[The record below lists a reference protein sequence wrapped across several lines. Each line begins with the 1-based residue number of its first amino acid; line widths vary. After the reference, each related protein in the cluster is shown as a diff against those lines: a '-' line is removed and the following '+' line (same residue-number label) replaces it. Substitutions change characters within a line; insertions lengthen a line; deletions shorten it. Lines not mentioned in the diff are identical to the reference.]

1 MICGFAVVKPLRPVA
16 RIGLAAL
23 LVLSVPACRNPQ
35 RAAMRELEKRGVPAS
50 AASLLKAVQSDD
62 TELARLLLQ
71 AKVYAGQRDAAG
83 DTPLHLAIAKGN
95 VSIAWQLVEHGA
107 DLAAENPAKVSPLSL
122 AVYRGETAIADRLLN
137 AGATPDGLT
146 PDGDRVLPWAI
157 RNGRLTF
164 VRRLMEGGADP
175 HQKDAAGNPLLH
187 VAIEA
192 GRKDLMGDLLKLGAD
207 AAAVNAERESALV
220 AALRRGWRDQVRPLV
235 LAGSD
240 PNLPDREGRVPLQAA
255 IDARDLPFA
264 KQLAALGARPLHGSW
279 ARALWN
285 SYAGRDIEVCRL
297 LLGLGVPV
305 ETRDAKGR
313 RLVEAALAD
322 DRADFLHLFLCYGA
336 KGDALFHD
344 ACRGNADHQMSL
356 LLAHCGLPKPPSA
369 PYLDTPLGM
378 AIRYGDLRTA
388 SRLLARGTPV
398 NQVVAEG
405 QVPLNLAIAL
415 GRPEMVKLLL
425 EHGADPNAAVTHPVS
440 NDFIARIRGGTMRWL
455 LRNDQNIT
463 PIMLAADSG
472 SPQTARLLLA
482 AGAKTSVWTRRNR
495 MWPINIAARKSDV
508 KMMRVILGKDPE
520 VEQRRI
526 LVDLSDQRAW
536 IFDSSGLELLSTTIS
551 TGRRGFATPTGTYAI
566 TNKYRNWTSTLY
578 DASMPFFQRLSCGD
592 FGFHAGNVPGYPA
605 SHGCIRVPH
614 GNATKLFSLT
624 ELGDRV
630 EIQP

>member
-1 MICGFAVVKPLRPVA
+1 MIPLRPVA

-35 RAAMRELEKRGVPAS
+35 REAMRALEKRGVPAS
-50 AASLLKAVQSDD
+50 AASLLKAVQ
-62 TELARLLLQ
+62 TEDSELTRLLLQ

-83 DTPLHLAIAKGN
+83 NTPLHLAIARGN
-95 VSIAWQLVEHGA
+95 VGIAWQLIENGA
-107 DLAAENPAKVSPLSL
+107 DLAAGTPSQVTPLSL
-122 AVYRGETAIADRLLN
+122 AVYQGETAIADRLLN
-137 AGATPDGLT
+137 AGASPEGLT
-146 PDGDRVLPWAI
+146 PDGDQVLPWAI

-192 GRKDLMGDLLKLGAD
+192 GRKDLMAELLKLGAD
-207 AAAVNAERESALV
+207 AAAVNARRESSLV

-240 PNLPDREGRVPLQAA
+240 PNLPDHDGKVPLQSA
-255 IDARDLPFA
+255 IDSRDLPFA
-264 KQLAALGARPLHGSW
+264 KQLVGLGARPLNGSW
-279 ARALWN
+279 SAALWQAYG
-285 SYAGRDIEVCRL
+285 SRDIEVCRL
-297 LLGLGVPV
+297 LLGLGVSV
-305 ETRDAKGR
+305 DATDAKGR
-313 RLVEAALAD
+313 RPVEVAYAD

-336 KGDALFHD
+336 KGDSLFYD
-344 ACRGNADHQMSL
+344 ACRRSADHHVSL
-356 LLAHCGLPKPPSA
+356 LLAHCGLPKPLPP
-369 PYLDTPLGM
+369 PYLDTSLGM
-378 AIRYGDLRTA
+378 AIRYGDQRTA
-388 SRLLARGTPV
+388 SELLSRGAPV

-405 QVPLNLAIAL
+405 QAPLNLAIAL
-415 GRPEMVKLLL
+415 ARPQMVKLLL
-425 EHGADPNAAVTHPVS
+425 KYGADPNEAVIHPVS
-440 NDFIARIRGGTMRWL
+440 NDFVARVRGGTMRWL

-472 SPQTARLLLA
+472 SPQTARYLLA

-508 KMMRVILGKDPE
+508 RMMRVILGKDPDM
-520 VEQRRI
+520 EQRRI

-536 IFDSSGLELLSTTIS
+536 IFDSSGLELFSTPIS
-551 TGRRGFATPTGTYAI
+551 TGRKGFATPTGTYAI

-614 GNATKLFSLT
+614 GNAPKLFSLT

>member
-1 MICGFAVVKPLRPVA
+1 MRVLVVIPLRPVA

-35 RAAMRELEKRGVPAS
+35 REAMRALEKRGVPATAS
-50 AASLLKAVQSDD
+50 ALLKAVQSDD
-62 TELARLLLQ
+62 AELTRLLLQ
-71 AKVYAGQRDAAG
+71 AKVYAGQRDAG
-83 DTPLHLAIAKGN
+83 GNTPLHLAIEKGN
-95 VSIAWQLVEHGA
+95 LSIAWELIDHGA
-107 DLAAENPAKVSPLSL
+107 DLAAANPAEVTPLSL
-122 AVYRGETAIADRLLN
+122 AVYRGETAVADRLLN
-137 AGATPDGLT
+137 AGAPPDGLT

-192 GRKDLMGDLLKLGAD
+192 GRKDLMAELLKLGAD
-207 AAAVNAERESALV
+207 AAAVNAEKESSLV
-220 AALRRGWRDQVRPLV
+220 AALRRDWRDQVRPLV

-240 PNLPDREGRVPLQAA
+240 PNLPDREGKVPLQAA
-255 IDARDLPFA
+255 IDHRDLSLA
-264 KQLAALGARPLHGSW
+264 KQLTGLGARPLNGSW
-279 ARALWN
+279 AAALWK
-285 SYAGRDIEVCRL
+285 SYADRDLEVCRL

-305 ETRDAKGR
+305 ELPDPRGR
-313 RLVEAALAD
+313 RPVEAALAD

-336 KGDALFHD
+336 KGESLFYD
-344 ACRGNADHQMSL
+344 ACRRNADHQVSL
-356 LLAHCGLPKPPSA
+356 LLAHCGLPKPLPA

-378 AIRYGDLRTA
+378 AIRHGDLRTA
-388 SRLLARGTPV
+388 SQLLARGASAD
-398 NQVVAEG
+398 QVVAEG
-405 QVPLNLAIAL
+405 QVPLNLAVVL
-415 GRPEMVKLLL
+415 GRPQMVKLLL
-425 EHGADPNAAVTHPVS
+425 KYGADPNAAVTHPVS
-440 NDFIARIRGGTMRWL
+440 NEFIARVRGGTMRWL

-472 SPQTARLLLA
+472 SPQTARILLA
-482 AGAKTSVWTRRNR
+482 VGAKTSVWTRRNK

-508 KMMRVILGKDPE
+508 KMMRVILGKDPNI
-520 VEQRRI
+520 EQRRI

-536 IFDSSGLELLSTTIS
+536 IFDASGLELFSTAIS
-551 TGRRGFATPTGTYAI
+551 TGRKGFATPTGTYAI

-614 GNATKLFSLT
+614 GNAPKLFSLT